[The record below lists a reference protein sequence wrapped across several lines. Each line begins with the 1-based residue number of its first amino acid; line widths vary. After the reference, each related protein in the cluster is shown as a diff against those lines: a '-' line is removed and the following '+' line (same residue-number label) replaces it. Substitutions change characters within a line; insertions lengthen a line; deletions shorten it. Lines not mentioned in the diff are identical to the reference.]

1 MPPGG
6 RLIGVQAVSAQSG
19 EQIQTG
25 VIAMRAGMTVRD
37 LAEQLIPYP
46 TPVEG
51 LKLCAQTF
59 SQEVSQLSCCA
70 G

>member
-1 MPPGG
+1 M
-6 RLIGVQAVSAQSG
+6 QAVSAQSG

-25 VIAMRAGMTVRD
+25 VIAMRVGMMVRD
-37 LAEQLIPYP
+37 LAGQPFPYL
-46 TPVEG
+46 TMVEG